1 MKRTLTYAVMLALL
15 CAIAGSGAASAQ
27 YNATVQGKVT
37 DDDKPLA
44 GVTVIYTN
52 ANNGRQYKM
61 KTDKKGQYSAI
72 GLTFDNYNVT
82 VVDASGKTI
91 YEKGGGPLP
100 VQQSGGDNTTTW
112 DIDIKKGGSGKQAG
126 GAGSGAP
133 GQTAPTEGANKGQ
146 PKMSQEEVEKIKAS
160 NAKAEGMNAMIN
172 QYNAA
177 ATAKD
182 WKNAIP
188 PLQGMV
194 AADPQRWEY
203 FQALGNAQFNAGVAA
218 TDDSGPALYADSVK
232 SFEQGIQVAQGYVS
246 GATPK
251 DPKNPFSEPAKAK
264 AGIGQMYASEG
275 NAYLKLKKNT
285 EAVAAYSKAAEL
297 DPNPGTA
304 YFNLCATQYNTGNV
318 EGALAACDKAIAA
331 DPNKADAYFIK
342 GSLLVASSIAD
353 KDGKVKPAPGS
364 EEALKKYLELAPD
377 GPHAND
383 AKQMLEY
390 LGSKVE
396 TTYGKTKKK

>member
-1 MKRTLTYAVMLALL
+1 MKRTFTYAVMLALL
-15 CAIAGSGAASAQ
+15 CAIVGSGAAWAQ
-27 YNATVQGKVT
+27 YTATIQGKVT
-37 DDDKPLA
+37 DDGKPLA
-44 GVTVIYTN
+44 GVTVIYTDVN
-52 ANNGRQYKM
+52 SNRQYKM

-72 GLTFDNYNVT
+72 GVTFSQYKVV

-91 YEKGGGPLP
+91 YEKSGGPLP
-100 VQQSGGDNTTTW
+100 VQQSGGDVTTTW
-112 DIDIKKGGSGKQAG
+112 DIDIKTGGSGKQAG
-126 GAGSGAP
+126 GAGGGMP
-133 GQTAPTEGANKGQ
+133 GQTAASEGANKGQ
-146 PKMSQEEVEKIKAS
+146 PKISEEEVEKIKAS
-160 NAKAEGMNAMIN
+160 NAKAEGINALIN

-182 WKNAIP
+182 WKGAIP

-203 FQALGNAQFNAGVAA
+203 FQALGNAQFNAGAGA
-218 TDDSGPALYADSVK
+218 TDDSGPALFADAIK
-232 SFEQGIQVAQGYVS
+232 SFEQGIQLAQGYVS
-246 GATPK
+246 GSIPK
-251 DPKNPFSEPAKAK
+251 DPKNPNSEPAKAK
-264 AGIGQMYASEG
+264 AGMGQMYASEG
-275 NAYLKLKKNT
+275 NAYLKLKKNA
-285 EAVAAYSKAAEL
+285 EAVAAYSKAAEM

-342 GSLLVASSIAD
+342 GSLLVASSTTD
-353 KDGKVKPAPGS
+353 KDGNVKPAPGTV
-364 EEALKKYLELAPD
+364 EALNKYLELSPD
-377 GPHAND
+377 GQHAAD
-383 AKQMLEY
+383 VKQMLTY